1 MTYVASGF
9 SRTCARGPVVVAPA
23 SAGPTSSQRPPPTTP
38 SVQPHTTNTWVVRG
52 LRDESRSDRI
62 SNDVP
67 RDDERR
73 FIAAQ
78 YAFEAVSLPQ
88 LLFLVLPPVVEARV
102 LLCTKNKPRAIRIVG
117 CALNQQMNMI
127 WHEAV
132 RENLKAFF
140 SSSAQNLPQS
150 EINDILLHEAL
161 FPLEGAESNGV
172 PMRSHV
178 VERFQSLGMT
188 RRHGGRMSKR
198 QAIESGYS
206 QSRHAG
212 VRLKSDATRAGEGPT
227 QAERPPQMPGVI
239 RT

>member
-1 MTYVASGF
+1 VDLLSW
-9 SRTCARGPVVVAPA
+9 RRL
-23 SAGPTSSQRPPPTTP
+23 
-38 SVQPHTTNTWVVRG
+38 QPDLPRLSDRLQQLPQCNHTRANEWVVRG
-52 LRDESRSDRI
+52 LRDESGSDRI

-88 LLFLVLPPVVEARV
+88 LLFLVLPRVVEARV

-140 SSSAQNLPQS
+140 SSSAQKLPQS
-150 EINDILLHEAL
+150 ESTTSCFTKRCFRSKVQNLMEYRC
-161 FPLEGAESNGV
+161 V
-172 PMRSHV
+172 PM
-178 VERFQSLGMT
+178 
-188 RRHGGRMSKR
+188 
-198 QAIESGYS
+198 
-206 QSRHAG
+206 
-212 VRLKSDATRAGEGPT
+212 
-227 QAERPPQMPGVI
+227 
-239 RT
+239 